1 MGSKC
6 LTLLSACSC
15 SYCVYH
21 PLCHSAITSKTYF
34 PVPSV
39 STIIPG
45 FLQTPVRHISCSCCV
60 YHPVWDSSINRKTY
74 FLLVMCLPSSLSF
87 CNDQLDICFC
97 SSCVFLTLLF
107 ILQTPVKH
115 FACSSCVYH
124 PPYISAITRNIYFP
138 APAVSF
144 IISVILQSTVKIFT
158 HEILPCLPS
167 FLSFCNYM

>member
-1 MGSKC
+1 MKITNTDKEYINTHIFISNHISNTIQRMEWLYTSLLKLLDVHILNLVVPQVGSKC

-39 STIIPG
+39 STIIPV

-74 FLLVMCLPSSLSF
+74 FLLLM
-87 CNDQLDICFC
+87 
-97 SSCVFLTLLF
+97 
-107 ILQTPVKH
+107 
-115 FACSSCVYH
+115 
-124 PPYISAITRNIYFP
+124 
-138 APAVSF
+138 
-144 IISVILQSTVKIFT
+144 
-158 HEILPCLPS
+158 CLPS
-167 FLSFCNYM
+167 FLSFCNDQ